1 MRKKNPNPQ
10 RAVSA
15 RTVLKGEEKE
25 KEEPVVVCLQIP
37 PDDDDDDDEMDE
49 HIQREET
56 DFRKG
61 AKRKRTQQHE
71 CGICEKV
78 FESPSSLAIHMRTH
92 TNERPYECDVCEKKF
107 RPSNALKIHM
117 RIHTNEKP

>member
-10 RAVSA
+10 RAVNA
-15 RTVLKGEEKE
+15 RTVLKGEEEE
-25 KEEPVVVCLQIP
+25 KEAPVVVCVQIP
-37 PDDDDDDDEMDE
+37 PDDDDDVFVVVVDDDDDDDDDEMDE

-71 CGICEKV
+71 CDVCEKV
-78 FESPSSLAIHMRTH
+78 FESPSTLA
-92 TNERPYECDVCEKKF
+92 
-107 RPSNALKIHM
+107 IHM
-117 RIHTNEKP
+117 RIHTNERPYKCDV

>member
-10 RAVSA
+10 RAVNA
-15 RTVLKGEEKE
+15 RLVLKGEEKE

-71 CGICEKV
+71 CDVCEKV
-78 FESPSSLAIHMRTH
+78 FESPSTLAIHMRIH
-92 TNERPYECDVCEKKF
+92 TNERPYKCDVCEKCF
-107 RPSNALKIHM
+107 RESSHLKRHM